1 MRKRELV
8 RGDFLGLRQLLGI
21 PRQVLSDALAFHQL
35 VGLDV
40 DEVGHF
46 VLQGGAIDLDLEA
59 LELDGVGARR

>member
-1 MRKRELV
+1 MRKAELA
-8 RGDFLGLRQLLGI
+8 GDCFLGLRQLHGI
-21 PRQVLSDALAFHQL
+21 PRQVLSDALAFHEL